1 MNKVEIN
8 NIFKKATESFW
19 KYYTFTHEDKHFYYF
34 KNKLTSSCD
43 CGSRYIKIEKVE
55 EIKDDNSRIN

>member
-1 MNKVEIN
+1 MKQTQIN

-34 KNKLTSSCD
+34 KNRLTSSCD
-43 CGSRYIKIEKVE
+43 CGSRYIKIEKIYE
-55 EIKDDNSRIN
+55 